1 MRQMSE
7 SFVFT
12 GEINRLWFSPVVL
25 AAMRWLLG
33 FEGSWYERM
42 SPSCRNLLGWDKV

>member
-1 MRQMSE
+1 MIHMWE

-12 GEINRLWFSPVVL
+12 GEINRLWFYPLVL
-25 AAMRWLLG
+25 AAMQWRLG

-42 SPSCRNLLGWDKV
+42 SPPCRDLLGWDMV